1 MSKVYSHP
9 TREGESPRLLMD
21 HLDGV
26 YHLMISEI
34 ETASLYMDFEN
45 LLGVDKKTLGFLV
58 KAVAYFHDLGKA
70 TPEFQNKIMK
80 RRFDR
85 DRSKHAAL
93 GAFAIGKYLT
103 QNVPEEIQ
111 HLIPVIVSLLKRH
124 HGQAENPGFGC
135 DLDSDAELINWQL
148 LNLNKGFL
156 DELRQKIDVPPLN
169 KDELGDLVYDWQE
182 YYEDFFLDNAEDVRP
197 YLLYMYL
204 SSLLRWADETDAA
217 FRNKPLPKRDDLPET
232 LVEDYRKAKGFDL
245 PGADP
250 MNLLRSKFYNLAT
263 SNIEF
268 EIGTLK
274 GPTGIGKT
282 LTLLSLALRLRNK
295 LKREGYIPRII
306 YCLPFLSII
315 DQTYDVARKL
325 FIETHRPD
333 PTPNQLLQQHHL
345 SEIDFCTDNEDENYE
360 KYEADLL
367 INSWNSELTITTFV
381 SFFHSIF
388 TRKRTPKFFR
398 IPGSIVLL
406 DEIQAIPTEYWDLTG
421 KVMQLLAKYGG
432 TRFIFST
439 ATMPS
444 CFGLSGESLVNEDIP
459 LNRFELERI
468 DEMTFEEFTGNLLP
482 DTVEEAISSEKSL
495 MIVMNTIASAEA
507 TFKEIL
513 ELHDVEIEKLYYLS
527 TKVPPKVRRQ
537 RIQSIKDEDG
547 SCILVTTQL
556 VEAGVDLDFDYC
568 IRDMGP
574 LDSIVQVAG
583 RVNRS
588 SKKDRG
594 RIRLVELTDFNG
606 RRAPS
611 KIYDS
616 VLLSATKRA
625 MNNTQYNESELYSLV
640 EDYFQA
646 IEESGIKMK
655 SKEILENIYKLEF
668 ANIADFKL
676 IDESGRTYP
685 VFLEID
691 DEAENAW
698 REYTDILQRPTST
711 EDKFKLL
718 AEKKSVVR
726 RLAPYTIN
734 YRVKHDESEAD
745 LPPVVSGFCYVQ
757 KDELERYYDESTGF
771 HLAGCDIY

>member
-1 MSKVYSHP
+1 LSEVYSHP
-9 TREGESPRLLMD
+9 AREGESPRPLMD

-58 KAVAYFHDLGKA
+58 EAIAYFHDLGKA
-70 TPEFQNKIMK
+70 TPEFQNMIMK
-80 RRFDR
+80 RRFNR
-85 DRSKHAAL
+85 DRSKHSAL

-103 QNVPEEIQ
+103 QTAPQEIQ

-124 HGQAENPGFGC
+124 HGQAENPEFGC
-135 DLDSDAELINWQL
+135 DLDSDSYLIEWQL
-148 LNLNKGFL
+148 LNLNGDFL
-156 DELRQKIDVPPLN
+156 NELRMKIDVPPLD
-169 KDELGDLVYDWQE
+169 KDEVSDLVYDWQD
-182 YYEDFFLDNAEDVRP
+182 YYEDFFLDDRKDIRP
-197 YLLYMYL
+197 FVLYMYL

-232 LVEDYRKAKGFDL
+232 LVEDYRKAKGFDTS
-245 PGADP
+245 GTDP
-250 MNLLRSKFYNLAT
+250 MNLLRSKFYDLAT
-263 SNIEF
+263 SNIDF
-268 EIGTLK
+268 EVGTLK

-282 LTLLSLALRLRNK
+282 LTLLSLALKLRENLTK
-295 LKREGYIPRII
+295 KGYIPRII

-325 FIETHRPD
+325 FIETGRPE

-345 SEIDFCTDNEDENYE
+345 SEIDFFTDNEDENYE

-367 INSWNSELTITTFV
+367 VNAWNSELTITTFV
-381 SFFHSIF
+381 SLFHSIF
-388 TRKRTPKFFR
+388 TRKRNPKFFR
-398 IPGSIVLL
+398 IPGSIILL
-406 DEIQAIPTEYWDLTG
+406 DEIQAIPTRYWDLTG
-421 KVMQLLAKYGG
+421 KVMQLLAQYGG

-444 CFGLSGESLVNEDIP
+444 CFGLSGESLFKEDIP

-468 DEMTFEEFTGNLLP
+468 DEISFEEFTSNLLP
-482 DTVEEAISSEKSL
+482 DTVEEAVSSEKSL

-507 TFKEIL
+507 TFKKIL
-513 ELHDVEIEKLYYLS
+513 ELPDTEAEKLYYLS
-527 TKVPPKVRRQ
+527 TKVPPEVRRQ
-537 RIQSIKDEDG
+537 RIQSIKDEG
-547 SCILVTTQL
+547 GPCILVTTQL

-588 SKKDRG
+588 GKKEAG
-594 RIRLVELTDFNG
+594 KIKLIELTDFNDC
-606 RRAPS
+606 RAPS

-625 MNNTQYNESELYSLV
+625 MNDTLYNESELYSLV
-640 EDYFQA
+640 EDYFKA
-646 IEESGIKMK
+646 IEGSGIETK
-655 SKEILENIYKLEF
+655 SKEILESIYKLEF
-668 ANIADFKL
+668 AKIADFKL
-676 IDESGRTYP
+676 IDESGWTYP

-691 DEAENAW
+691 EKAKAAW
-698 REYTDILQRPTST
+698 QEYTDILQRPTT
-711 EDKFKLL
+711 AEDKFKLL
-718 AEKKSVVR
+718 AEKKSIVR
-726 RLAPYTIN
+726 KLAPYIIN

-757 KDELERYYDESTGF
+757 KDELERYYNELTGF
-771 HLAGCDIY
+771 HLSGSDVY

>member
-1 MSKVYSHP
+1 MSEVYSHP
-9 TREGESPRLLMD
+9 AREGEEPRPLMD

-34 ETASLYMDFEN
+34 ETASLFMDFEN

-58 KAVAYFHDLGKA
+58 KAIAYLHDLGKA

-80 RRFDR
+80 RRFNS
-85 DRSKHAAL
+85 DRSKHSAL
-93 GAFAIGKYLT
+93 GAFAIGKYLM
-103 QNVPEEIQ
+103 QKAPKEIQ

-124 HGQAENPGFGC
+124 HGHAENPGFGC
-135 DLDSDAELINWQL
+135 DLDSDSELIEWQL
-148 LNLNKGFL
+148 SNLNEDFL
-156 DELRQKIDVPPLN
+156 EELRMKIDVPRLD
-169 KDELGDLVYDWQE
+169 KDELSDLVYDWQD
-182 YYEDFFLDNAEDVRP
+182 YYEDFFLDDRKDIRP
-197 YLLYMYL
+197 FVLYMYL

-232 LVEDYRKAKGFDL
+232 LVEDYRNAKGFDM
-245 PGADP
+245 PGTDP
-250 MNLLRSKFYNLAT
+250 MNLLRSKFYDLAT
-263 SNIEF
+263 SNIDF
-268 EIGTLK
+268 KTGTLR

-282 LTLLSLALRLRNK
+282 LTLLSLALKLRSK
-295 LKREGYIPRII
+295 LTKEGYIPRII

-325 FIETHRPD
+325 FIETGRPE

-345 SEIDFCTDNEDENYE
+345 SEIDFSTDNEDENYE

-406 DEIQAIPTEYWDLTG
+406 DEIQAIPTRYWALTG
-421 KVMQLLAKYGG
+421 KVMQLLAQYGG

-468 DEMTFEEFTGNLLP
+468 DEMTFEEFTSNLLP
-482 DTVEEAISSEKSL
+482 NTVEEARSSGKSL

-507 TFKEIL
+507 AFKEIL
-513 ELHDVEIEKLYYLS
+513 ELHDVEVEKLYYLS

-537 RIQSIKDEDG
+537 RIQNIKDEDG
-547 SCILVTTQL
+547 PCILVTTQL

-588 SKKDRG
+588 SRKDRG

-606 RRAPS
+606 HRAPS

-616 VLLSATKRA
+616 VLLSATKKA
-625 MNNTQYNESELYSLV
+625 INNTLYNELELYSLV
-640 EDYFQA
+640 EDYFEA
-646 IEESGIKMK
+646 IEESGFEMQ
-655 SKEILENIYKLEF
+655 SKEILESIYKLEF

-676 IDESGRTYP
+676 IDESGRRYP

-691 DEAENAW
+691 DEAETAW
-698 REYTDILQRPTST
+698 QEYTDILQRPTT
-711 EDKFKLL
+711 AEDKFKLL
-718 AEKKSVVR
+718 AEKKSIVR
-726 RLAPYTIN
+726 KLAPYIIN

-745 LPPVVSGFCYVQ
+745 LPPVVGGFCYVQ
-757 KDELERYYDESTGF
+757 KDELERYYNELTGF
-771 HLAGCDIY
+771 HLSGCDVY

>member
-1 MSKVYSHP
+1 LSEVYSHP
-9 TREGESPRLLMD
+9 AREGESPRPLMD

-58 KAVAYFHDLGKA
+58 KAIAYFHDLGKA

-80 RRFDR
+80 RRFNR
-85 DRSKHAAL
+85 DRSNHAAL
-93 GAFAIGKYLT
+93 GAFGIGKYLT
-103 QNVPEEIQ
+103 RKASKEIQ
-111 HLIPVIVSLLKRH
+111 YLIPVIVSLLKRH
-124 HGQAENPGFGC
+124 HSHAENPGFGC
-135 DLDSDAELINWQL
+135 DLDSDSELIKWQL
-148 LNLNKGFL
+148 SNLNEGFL
-156 DELRQKIDVPPLN
+156 EELRLKIDVPTLD
-169 KDELGDLVYDWQE
+169 KDELNDLVYDWQD
-182 YYEDFFLDNAEDVRP
+182 YYEDFFLDDRKDVRP

-217 FRNKPLPKRDDLPET
+217 FRNKPLPKRGALSET
-232 LVEDYRKAKGFDL
+232 LVEDYRKSNGFDM
-245 PGADP
+245 PGTDP
-250 MNLLRSKFYNLAT
+250 MNLLRSKFYDLAT
-263 SNIEF
+263 SNIDF
-268 EIGTLK
+268 EVGILK

-282 LTLLSLALRLRNK
+282 LTLLSLALKLRRN
-295 LKREGYIPRII
+295 LSREGYIPRII

-325 FIETHRPD
+325 FIETGRPE

-367 INSWNSELTITTFV
+367 INAWNSELTITTFV

-406 DEIQAIPTEYWDLTG
+406 DEIQAIPTKYWDLTG

-432 TRFIFST
+432 TRFVFST

-444 CFGLSGESLVNEDIP
+444 CFGLSGESLFKEDIP
-459 LNRFELERI
+459 LNRFEMERI
-468 DEMTFEEFTGNLLP
+468 EEMSFEEFTSNLLP
-482 DTVEEAISSEKSL
+482 DTVEETISSEKSL

-507 TFKEIL
+507 IFKKIL
-513 ELHDVEIEKLYYLS
+513 ELPDTEAEKLYYLS
-527 TKVPPKVRRQ
+527 TKVPPEVRRQ
-537 RIQSIKDEDG
+537 RIQSIKDEGG

-588 SKKDRG
+588 GKKEAG
-594 RIRLVELTDFNG
+594 KIKLIELTDFNNH
-606 RRAPS
+606 RAPS

-625 MNNTQYNESELYSLV
+625 MNRSLYNESELYSLV
-640 EDYFQA
+640 EDYFKA
-646 IEESGIKMK
+646 IEESGFEVK
-655 SKEILENIYKLEF
+655 SKEILESIYKLEF
-668 ANIADFKL
+668 ANIANFKL
-676 IDESGRTYP
+676 IDERGMTYP

-691 DEAENAW
+691 DEAEIAW
-698 REYTDILQRPTST
+698 QEYTDILQRPTSS

-718 AEKKSVVR
+718 AEKKSTIR
-726 RLAPYTIN
+726 KLAPYIIN

-757 KDELERYYDESTGF
+757 KDELDRYYDESTGF
-771 HLAGCDIY
+771 RMAGCDVY

>member
-1 MSKVYSHP
+1 MSEVYSHP
-9 TREGESPRLLMD
+9 AREGELPRPLMD

-34 ETASLYMDFEN
+34 ETSSLFMDFEN

-58 KAVAYFHDLGKA
+58 KAIAYFHDLGKA

-80 RRFDR
+80 RRFNR

-93 GAFAIGKYLT
+93 GAFAIGKYLI
-103 QNVPEEIQ
+103 QKAPKEIQ
-111 HLIPVIVSLLKRH
+111 HLIPVMVSLLKRH
-124 HGQAENPGFGC
+124 HSQADNPEYGC
-135 DLDSDAELINWQL
+135 DLDSDIGLIEWQL
-148 LNLNKGFL
+148 LNLNEDFL
-156 DELRQKIDVPPLN
+156 DELRLKIDVPPLD
-169 KDELGDLVYDWQE
+169 KDELSDLVYDWQE
-182 YYEDFFLDNAEDVRP
+182 YYEDFFLDDRKDIRP
-197 YLLYMYL
+197 YVLYMYL

-217 FRNKPLPKRDDLPET
+217 FRNKRLPNRDDLPEA
-232 LVEDYRKAKGFDL
+232 LVEDYRKAKGFDM
-245 PGADP
+245 PGTDP
-250 MNLLRSKFYNLAT
+250 MNLLRNKFYNLAT
-263 SNIEF
+263 SNIDF
-268 EIGTLK
+268 DIGILR

-282 LTLLSLALRLRNK
+282 LTLLSLALKLRKNLTK
-295 LKREGYIPRII
+295 EGYIPRIM

-325 FIETHRPD
+325 FIETGRPE

-345 SEIDFCTDNEDENYE
+345 SEIDFFTDNEDENYE

-367 INSWNSELTITTFV
+367 INAWNSELTITTFV

-406 DEIQAIPTEYWDLTG
+406 DEIQAIPTRYWVLTG
-421 KVMQLLAKYGG
+421 KVMQLLARYGG

-444 CFGLSGESLVNEDIP
+444 CFGLSGESLFREDIP
-459 LNRFELERI
+459 LNRFELEHI
-468 DEMTFEEFTGNLLP
+468 DEMSFEEFTSNLLP
-482 DTVEEAISSEKSL
+482 DTVEEALSSEKSL

-507 TFKEIL
+507 TFNKIL
-513 ELHDVEIEKLYYLS
+513 ELPQLRAKKLYYLS
-527 TKVPPKVRRQ
+527 TKVPPEVRKQ

-547 SCILVTTQL
+547 PCILVTTQL

-588 SKKDRG
+588 GKKEAG
-594 RIRLVELTDFNG
+594 KIRLIELTDFNNH
-606 RRAPS
+606 RAPS

-616 VLLSATKRA
+616 VLLSATKKA
-625 MNNTQYNESELYSLV
+625 MNNNLYNESELYSLV
-640 EDYFQA
+640 EDYFRA
-646 IEESGIKMK
+646 IEESGFEMQ
-655 SKEILENIYKLEF
+655 SKGILESIYKLEF
-668 ANIADFKL
+668 AKIADFKL
-676 IDESGRTYP
+676 IDESGRTFP

-691 DEAENAW
+691 ENAAAAW
-698 REYTDILQRPTST
+698 RDYTDALQRPTT
-711 EDKFKLL
+711 AEDKFMLL
-718 AEKKSVVR
+718 AEKKSIVR
-726 RLAPYTIN
+726 KLAPYIIN
-734 YRVKHDESEAD
+734 YRVRHDESEAD

-757 KDELERYYDESTGF
+757 KDELKRYYDESTGF
-771 HLAGCDIY
+771 HLVGCDIY